1 MKNILLNVI
10 ATNKYVHFLDG
21 IIESSTSFLF
31 NESSLTILVHTN
43 MDISNIQDRYSKNK
57 VNVIRNPIDHEPWPF
72 TTLKR
77 FHYFLSAEDI
87 MKGYDYSFYID
98 VDSLFSGKISESIL
112 PVDGMIG
119 TIHPCLFDGPGTPD
133 RNPNSTA
140 FIPIGSN
147 NRYFCGGF
155 FGGSTDAFLETS
167 RRIKSNIERDLEN
180 SVMAIWHDESH
191 LNKYFFENPPAV
203 VLDNHFA
210 AAEEQIHIY
219 TNARICFLD
228 KSRRG
233 GHDFFRS

>member
-1 MKNILLNVI
+1 
-10 ATNKYVHFLDG
+10 
-21 IIESSTSFLF
+21 
-31 NESSLTILVHTN
+31 
-43 MDISNIQDRYSKNK
+43 
-57 VNVIRNPIDHEPWPF
+57 
-72 TTLKR
+72 
-77 FHYFLSAEDI
+77 
-87 MKGYDYSFYID
+87 MKGNYFSFYMD

-155 FGGSTDAFLETS
+155 FGGSTDSFLETS